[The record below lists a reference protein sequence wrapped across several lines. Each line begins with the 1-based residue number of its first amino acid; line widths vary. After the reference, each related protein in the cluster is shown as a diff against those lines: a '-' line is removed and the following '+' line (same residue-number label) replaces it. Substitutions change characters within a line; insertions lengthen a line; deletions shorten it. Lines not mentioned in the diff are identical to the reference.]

1 MTDFVEEDRI
11 KELEGLIAKARDE
24 YYNKAPTVSDAVYD
38 AWVDELSDLN
48 DISPYLKAV
57 GAPPVS
63 EWTKVKHLVQ
73 MGSLDKVN
81 TLEEMAEWVTT
92 YAPGD
97 DLLYS
102 EKLDGIS
109 ISVRYVNGKLTQ
121 ALTRGD
127 GKVGEDIT
135 VNVARMHGV
144 PDKIPRKTTC
154 LVRGEIVIKKTD
166 FETHFKAN
174 YANTRNAA
182 SGIAKRYDG
191 QSCEH
196 LSVLFYKV
204 LGGPKLNTEAD
215 QFRFLESMGLST
227 PGWGLSKMAPGSKT
241 PLDIWVEYHQSKRD
255 QLNYDI
261 DGLVFVIN
269 DLGKQE
275 GLGERDMRPIGAIA
289 FKFAPATRETVLRSI
304 TWQTGGTGRIT
315 PVANFDVVNLLGAQI
330 VNASLY
336 NWKYINTLKL
346 DVGSKILVARANDVI
361 PRVVSVITGVGTIAS
376 APSTCPSC
384 GAEVVQEG
392 EFHVCPNRDGCPAQV
407 VGRLS
412 QWLTNLGILEWG
424 DVLLEKLTS
433 TGLVKSIPDLYR
445 LTEDQVAGLD
455 RMGATSA
462 AKALGLLHEKKI
474 LPLDLMLG
482 SLCIPGIAQSTIRL
496 LMDSGYDDIYKLR
509 ELNTVTLSKIKGI
522 GPVKAS
528 VISKWV
534 RENSQVVDELDKIG
548 VRVQEPIRGKFSGM
562 YFCFTGEMERK
573 RGDLEQMV
581 KDNGGE
587 VKGSVTRKLTYLVL
601 ADTSTTKAATARKYG
616 TKCLTEEEFI
626 SLVGL

>member
-1 MTDFVEEDRI
+1 MTTYQEEDRI
-11 KELEGLIAKARDE
+11 KELEGLISKARDD
-24 YYNKAPTVSDAVYD
+24 YYNKTPTVQDEVYD

-48 DISPYLKAV
+48 AVSHYLKLV
-57 GAPPVS
+57 GSPPVS
-63 EWTKVKHLVQ
+63 EWVKVKHTVQ

-81 TLEEMAEWVTT
+81 TLEEMSEWVTA
-92 YAPGD
+92 YAPGEE
-97 DLLYS
+97 LLWS

-109 ISVRYVNGKLTQ
+109 VSVRYVNGKLTQ

-127 GKVGEDIT
+127 GKIGEDIT
-135 VNVARMHGV
+135 VNVARMQGV
-144 PDKIPRKTTC
+144 PDKIPRRTTC
-154 LVRGEIVIKKTD
+154 LVRGEIIIRKTD
-166 FETHFKAN
+166 FEMYFKAN

-196 LSVLFYKV
+196 LTVLFYKV
-204 LGGPKLNTEAD
+204 LGGPKLETEAD
-215 QFRFLESMGLST
+215 QFKFIDSMGLHT
-227 PGWGLSKMAPGSKT
+227 PGWGLSKMPGSRT
-241 PLDIWVEYHQSKRD
+241 PLDVWVEYHQSKRD

-261 DGLVFVIN
+261 DGLVISIN
-269 DLGKQE
+269 NLDKQE
-275 GLGERDMRPIGAIA
+275 GLGVKDMRPVGAVA
-289 FKFAPATRETVLRSI
+289 FKFAPVTRESVLRSI

-315 PVANFDVVNLLGAQI
+315 PVANFDTVNLLGAQV

-336 NWKYINTLKL
+336 NWRYINTLKL

-361 PRVVSVITGVGTIAS
+361 PRVVSVTEGVGTIAA
-376 APSTCPSC
+376 APATCPSC
-384 GAEVVQEG
+384 GAGVVQEG
-392 EFHVCPNRDGCPAQV
+392 EFHICPNRDVCSAQV

-433 TGLVKSIPDLYR
+433 TGLVKSIIDLYR
-445 LTEDQVAGLD
+445 LTEDQVAGLE
-455 RMGATSA
+455 RMGSTSA
-462 AKALGLLHEKKI
+462 AKVLGLLHEKKI

-482 SLCIPGIAQSTIRL
+482 SFCIPGIAQSTIRL

-509 ELNTVTLSKIKGI
+509 GLSIETLSKVKGI

-528 VISKWV
+528 VLCKWI

-548 VRVQEPIRGKFSGM
+548 VRVQEPVRGKFSGM
-562 YFCFTGEMERK
+562 YFCFTGEMEHK

-581 KDNGGE
+581 KDRGGE
-587 VKGSVTRKLTYLVL
+587 VKNSVTRKLTYLVL
-601 ADTSTTKAATARKYG
+601 ADTGTTKAATARKYG
-616 TKCLTEEEFI
+616 TKCISEEEFI
-626 SLVGL
+626 SLISS